1 MVDSFIYYPVYRC
14 YNNRML
20 LMAKIETKFWICNCV
35 HGHQNCTCDGITGAK
50 KLKCIGEDCNEYI
63 YSKTFQTYRCEECYK
78 IHCLRKEMAKK

>member
-1 MVDSFIYYPVYRC
+1 MVKVKGYRV
-14 YNNRML
+14 NEPRKS
-20 LMAKIETKFWICNCV
+20 AEIRVCNCV
-35 HGHQNCTCDGITGAK
+35 HGHQNCACDGITGAK